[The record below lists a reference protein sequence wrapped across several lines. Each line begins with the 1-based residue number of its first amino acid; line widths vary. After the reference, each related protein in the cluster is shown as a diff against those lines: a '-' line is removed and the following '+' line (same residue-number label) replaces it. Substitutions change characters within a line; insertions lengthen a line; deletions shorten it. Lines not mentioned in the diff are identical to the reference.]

1 MNFTACKTK
10 TLHFKQSHPLKYRH
24 NKAFYF
30 WQIIITLR
38 AEITLLSKSKHV
50 N

>member
-1 MNFTACKTK
+1 MNVTACKTK
-10 TLHFKQSHPLKYRH
+10 TLHFKQSRPLKYRQ

-30 WQIIITLR
+30 WQIITLR
-38 AEITLLSKSKHV
+38 TEITLLSKSKHA